1 MRPLSFDSRGLY
13 VAIALLAWLSAGSI
27 RAQERATPVAAR
39 GGSVMGQMWDDV
51 PEGFRQIKFPDWP
64 VPTDRLQWEERD
76 RSATRETLLK
86 LLGDMPQRP
95 DPMRVKILSREKC
108 DGYTLERFEFH
119 NGVDMRVP
127 GILLVPD
134 GLSGPAPTIIGL
146 HGHSS
151 SKETI
156 CAEEDKSQ
164 CIGPTLARKGYV
176 VAAIDA
182 YFNGERIGHGPRG
195 ERESKLAQESS
206 LFKLNLWL
214 GRTLWGMMLRDEQ
227 CLLDY
232 LETRPEVDRNRIAAT
247 GMSMGCVRASWLTAI
262 DDRIH
267 SHVGVC
273 CFTRYANLIAH
284 GRLNAHA
291 QYFYVPG
298 MLAHF
303 DTEAMYALC
312 APRPMLMLSGD
323 EDGVAPVSGVEV
335 LESKLAKMYAMYD
348 QPKHFRSI
356 VYKGTGHEYLP
367 EMKVEMLAWFERHLR
382 AGK

>member
-1 MRPLSFDSRGLY
+1 MRTVWIGAAVVLFAA
-13 VAIALLAWLSAGSI
+13 VSA
-27 RAQERATPVAAR
+27 RAQERVTPQAAR
-39 GGSVMGQMWDDV
+39 GGSRMGAMWEDV
-51 PEGFRQIKFPDWP
+51 PEGFRNIKFPDWP
-64 VPTDRLQWEERD
+64 VPTERRQWEAKD
-76 RSATRETLLK
+76 RAATRATLLK
-86 LLGDMPQRP
+86 LLGELPSRP
-95 DPMRVKILSREKC
+95 DAKGVKVTAREKR

-127 GILLVPD
+127 GILLIPD
-134 GLSGPAPTIIGL
+134 GLKGSAPTVIGL
-146 HGHSS
+146 HGHNS

-156 CAEEDKSQ
+156 CTDEDKAQ

-182 YFNGERIGHGPRG
+182 YFNGERVGHGPRG
-195 ERESKLAQESS
+195 QRETKLPQEDS

-232 LETRPEVDRNRIAAT
+232 LETRPEVDRQRIAAT
-247 GMSMGCVRASWLTAI
+247 GMSMGCVRGSWLTAL
-262 DDRIH
+262 DDRIAA
-267 SHVGVC
+267 HVGVC
-273 CFTRYANLIAH
+273 CFTRYTNLIAH

-291 QYFYVPG
+291 VYFYVPG

-303 DTEAMYALC
+303 DTEAVYALC
-312 APRPMLMLSGD
+312 APRPVLMLSGD

-335 LESKLAKMYAMYD
+335 LENKLAKMYSLYD
-348 QPKHFRSI
+348 QPKRFRSI

-367 EMKVEMLAWFERHLR
+367 EMKVEMLAWLERHLR
-382 AGK
+382 